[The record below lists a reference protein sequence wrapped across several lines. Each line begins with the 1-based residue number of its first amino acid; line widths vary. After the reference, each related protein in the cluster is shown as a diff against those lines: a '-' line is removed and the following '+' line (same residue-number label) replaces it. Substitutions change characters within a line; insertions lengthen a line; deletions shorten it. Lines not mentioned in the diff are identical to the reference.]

1 MASDEDEA
9 PLDTFSERYI
19 HSHLLYSRNDHYK
32 IIDLYF
38 FAKQRVKKYL
48 LIVLLKFD
56 YRKVKLDDKFKIYYG
71 DRPCEIYIKS
81 IAANIKRIS
90 RLCQLVYLI

>member
-1 MASDEDEA
+1 MVSDEDEA
-9 PLDTFSERYI
+9 PLDSFSERYI
-19 HSHLLYSRNDHYK
+19 HSHLLHSRNDHYK
-32 IIDLYF
+32 IRDLHFF
-38 FAKQRVKKYL
+38 FAKQHVKKYL

-81 IAANIKRIS
+81 VAANIKRICK
-90 RLCQLVYLI
+90 LCQLFI